1 MSEKLEL
8 KETKSGFS
16 ERDLYSKAI
25 LNNDR
30 EAYLKYRIQ
39 KNRVT
44 SSKEEMKQM
53 RDDVDSL
60 RKDISDIKTLLL
72 KITEGR
78 K

>member
-8 KETKSGFS
+8 KETRSGFS
-16 ERDLYSKAI
+16 ERDLHSKAI

-30 EAYLKYRIQ
+30 ESYLKYRIQ

-60 RKDISDIKTLLL
+60 KQDISDIKSLLL